1 MSLVPQTPLENDIAS
16 EGTAVAD
23 EASESLS
30 PLVMAAS
37 RVEVQQWELDRAEQA
52 LAEVVQD
59 ALEEGTEPEA
69 VAQATGLTTN
79 DVDRLLHTGSLQII
93 PQQ

>member
-1 MSLVPQTPLENDIAS
+1 MSMVSESPLENDIAS
-16 EGTAVAD
+16 DGPVVNEVNED
-23 EASESLS
+23 MSS
-30 PLVMAAS
+30 LVMAAS

-59 ALEEGTEPEA
+59 ALQDGAEPES
-69 VAQATGLTTN
+69 VAKAAGLSTT

-93 PQQ
+93 PQ

>member
-1 MSLVPQTPLENDIAS
+1 MSLVPQTPLENDVAS

-69 VAQATGLTTN
+69 VAKAAGLTTN